1 MQKQAIN
8 ITDILQI
15 GDFTCLPALLIAQ
28 QKIEWCSK
36 VYIMPTMLCFL
47 LTVSIIHT
55 LSYRDFEK
63 GYSLN
68 HTRFILNLLI

>member
-1 MQKQAIN
+1 
-8 ITDILQI
+8 
-15 GDFTCLPALLIAQ
+15 
-28 QKIEWCSK
+28 
-36 VYIMPTMLCFL
+36 MPTMLCFL